1 LPRGDDA
8 IRCGT
13 AHGDILAVA
22 GALKAASG
30 LTEGTFLEIGR
41 LLGSSVEILER
52 LTALFSRLQVE
63 LESPEMRDT
72 TAGLSQVAGQVS
84 VLAGA
89 RHDERVELERLSR
102 ITRGLQR
109 RIDEI
114 FREVRTIDVLIINAK
129 ITASSIGPAG
139 TEFLL
144 YIGEIGE
151 SLKVTEANLQ
161 NFRDD
166 LKQVSSHLGV
176 VGAGEAEFDTR
187 HAATVAVIPRQLSE
201 SVDLITARR
210 QTAAAAAADVS
221 LRSRHVGA
229 GIARVVMALQI
240 GDASR
245 QRMEHAQEAAELMAQ
260 MLSAGDD
267 PSEPWAALS
276 GTERQALAAL
286 GCALQAAQMVDA
298 ADEFSREVASV
309 HAALGELSAD
319 AREIVRLG
327 HAIYGSTGHTGGPFL
342 RELEDNV
349 LKAHTLLEGFHAAR
363 VGADRAMAS
372 VLEIAARLAEH
383 IGTVRTVEADIRIM
397 SVNATLK
404 SSRLGGAGRVLGV
417 VAEELTGSSGRTAT
431 EANAATADVERI
443 VAAAGSLAG
452 QEQARRLAEIARV
465 TALMTNSVNRLR
477 GVAAGLTSA
486 LDALAQDGVAVVK
499 ALDDT
504 TAGLVDV
511 KEIDAAMR
519 QAAARLTALA
529 SAVEHRPVEMT
540 GAAGRMFELIA
551 ARYTMAREREIHAR
565 IAPGSA
571 PPVAPAA
578 NAEAALEDVLF

>member
-1 LPRGDDA
+1 MRPNAVHDE
-8 IRCGT
+8 
-13 AHGDILAVA
+13 ILAIG
-22 GALKAASG
+22 GAVKAASG

-63 LESPEMRDT
+63 LESAEMRDT
-72 TAGLSQVAGQVS
+72 TAGLTQVADQVS

-89 RHDERVELERLSR
+89 RRDEGIELERLSR
-102 ITRGLQR
+102 ITAELQR
-109 RIDEI
+109 RIDRI
-114 FREVRTIDVLIINAK
+114 YKEVRTIDVLIINAK
-129 ITASSIGPAG
+129 ITASGIGPAG
-139 TEFLL
+139 TEFLI
-144 YIGEIGE
+144 YIGEIGQ

-166 LKQVSSHLGV
+166 LKQVSSHLGA

-187 HAATVAVIPRQLSE
+187 HAATVAVIPRQLSD
-201 SVDLITARR
+201 SIDLISARR
-210 QTAAAAAADVS
+210 QAAATAAADVS
-221 LRSRHVGA
+221 LKSRQVGA
-229 GIARVVMALQI
+229 AIARVVMALQI

-260 MLSAGDD
+260 MLSADGA
-267 PSEPWAALS
+267 SAEPWTALA
-276 GTERQALAAL
+276 GPERQALAAL

-309 HAALGELSAD
+309 HATLGQLSAD

-327 HAIYGSTGHTGGPFL
+327 QAIYGTTGHGGGPFL
-342 RELEDNV
+342 AELEDNV

-404 SSRLGGAGRVLGV
+404 SGRLGGAGRVLGV
-417 VAEELTGSSGRTAT
+417 VAGELTGSSGRTAA
-431 EANAATADVERI
+431 ESHAATADVERI

-452 QEQARRLAEIARV
+452 QEQVRRLAEIARV
-465 TALMTNSVNRLR
+465 TALMTESVGRLR
-477 GVAAGLTSA
+477 GVATGLTSA
-486 LDALAQDGVAVVK
+486 LDALAQDGVAVVQ

-504 TAGLVDV
+504 KAGLDDV
-511 KEIDAAMR
+511 TSIDAAMR
-519 QAAARLTALA
+519 EAAGRLSALAAAIEA
-529 SAVEHRPVEMT
+529 RPVEMT
-540 GAAGRMFELIA
+540 GAAGRLFEMIA

-565 IAPGSA
+565 FAPDSA
-571 PPVAPAA
+571 PPIAPVAAT
-578 NAEAALEDVLF
+578 AEAALEDMLF